1 MGEIMKRIL
10 WLLLHLLT
18 AVSLSVAQSD
28 IWVNIEKG
36 SALFLNPKLMTW
48 EPIIGKQQL
57 PAKTY
62 VLTKDQAVLKV
73 FKETDVLSSPARGY
87 FFLSDIFLRDKMQV
101 VEELTSIEAQ
111 QLPPSSR
118 PDTMDE
124 KKVVGLTYGMMAGRA
139 ASKFSIPYLEERI
152 NAVESFQSQKRYDAA
167 LLSLKRTM
175 ALFPVMYLDSRFA
188 NLLCR
193 LYDSLE
199 LYGFLYE
206 ETNRLMVVQKEGEF
220 GTMIVQWNELAKNKL
235 TKR

>member
-1 MGEIMKRIL
+1 MKRID
-10 WLLLHLLT
+10 WLIIQLLT
-18 AVSLSVAQSD
+18 VVSICAGQSD

-36 SALFLNPKLMTW
+36 SALFLNPGTMAW
-48 EPIIGKQQL
+48 EPIVGKQQL

-62 VLTKDQAVLKV
+62 VLTKDRAVLNV
-73 FKETDVLSSPARGY
+73 FKETDVLPAPARGY
-87 FFLSDIFLRDKMQV
+87 FFLADIFLRDRMQV
-101 VEELTSIEAQ
+101 VEELTAIEAQ

-118 PDTMDE
+118 PDTLDE
-124 KKVVGLTYGMMAGRA
+124 KKVVGLTYGVMAART
-139 ASKFSIPYLEERI
+139 SPKPSIPYLEERM
-152 NAVESFQSQKRYDAA
+152 NAVESFHAKKRYDAA

-175 ALFPVMYLDSRFA
+175 AQFPAIYLDTRCA

-193 LYDSLE
+193 LYDDLE

-220 GTMIVQWNELAKNKL
+220 GTMIVRWNELAKKKL

>member
-1 MGEIMKRIL
+1 MNRIQ
-10 WLLLHLLT
+10 WLVIQLLT
-18 AVSLSVAQSD
+18 AASLCAGQSE

-36 SALFLNPKLMTW
+36 SALFLNPETMAW
-48 EPIIGKQQL
+48 EPIVGKQQL

-62 VLTKDQAVLKV
+62 VLTKDQTVLNV
-73 FKETDVLSSPARGY
+73 FKETDVLAAPARGY
-87 FFLSDIFLRDKMQV
+87 FFIADIFLRDRMQV
-101 VEELTSIEAQ
+101 VEELTAIEAQ

-118 PDTMDE
+118 PDTLDE
-124 KKVVGLTYGMMAGRA
+124 KKVIGLTYGVMAVRTS
-139 ASKFSIPYLEERI
+139 SKPSIPYLEERM
-152 NAVESFQSQKRYDAA
+152 NAVESFQAKKRYDAA

-175 ALFPVMYLDSRFA
+175 AQFPALYLDQRFA

-193 LYDSLE
+193 LYDDLE

-220 GTMIVQWNELAKNKL
+220 GTMIVQWNELAKKKL